1 MDFQTIVL
9 QHRSQIWSLT
19 VNYELWCRTIMAH
32 ELPRPDAMLLSRAWV
47 CGSSLAVIAGP
58 KSAGVWMSLVSV
70 DCCVLSGWYLFG
82 CLLSLLIAVCCRT
95 GTFLDVSCLC
105 WLLCAVGL
113 VPFWMSLVSV
123 DCCVLSGRYLFRG
136 IPLGSPGILVMGS
149 RIKLLGKSNFEYH

>member
-1 MDFQTIVL
+1 
-9 QHRSQIWSLT
+9 
-19 VNYELWCRTIMAH
+19 MAH

-58 KSAGVWMSLVSV
+58 KPAGV
-70 DCCVLSGWYLFG
+70 
-82 CLLSLLIAVCCRT
+82 
-95 GTFLDVSCLC
+95 
-105 WLLCAVGL
+105 
-113 VPFWMSLVSV
+113 WMSLVSV